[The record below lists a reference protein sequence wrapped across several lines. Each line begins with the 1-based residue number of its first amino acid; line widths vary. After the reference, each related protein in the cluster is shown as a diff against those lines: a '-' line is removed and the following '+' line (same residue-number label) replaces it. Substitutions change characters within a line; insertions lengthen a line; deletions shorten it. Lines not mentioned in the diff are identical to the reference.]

1 MDAGNRDGAEQFSP
15 VQLNE
20 KELPEIMKRAVIM
33 SAALCLSCISAAAD
47 APDDW
52 TGRDGKP
59 SNLRAGTDCLS
70 VADPAKEFYVF
81 SAKPLP
87 VHPDGKYQLT
97 GTFRRTE
104 NNKNVPRLYFG
115 IAMYDGNGKWMNG
128 FQSCPLEGTHTELA
142 APAKKGD
149 RVLKLRDASAWKKQ
163 ASAIAFGAKADFS
176 DLPNRNISPAIT
188 HIEKS
193 SDTWEVTLR
202 HPLGKDH
209 PAGTP
214 VRQQSGPPYL
224 YVRAGAPLDG
234 EWKTFTSGIIG
245 GPGLGRDRLWK
256 GTAAVKVVI
265 FSAGGQKAGMDL
277 KEIVLKEIKP

>member
-1 MDAGNRDGAEQFSP
+1 
-15 VQLNE
+15 
-20 KELPEIMKRAVIM
+20 MKRAVIM
-33 SAALCLSCISAAAD
+33 FAALGLSVIVAAD
-47 APDDW
+47 SPDDW

-81 SAKPLP
+81 SVKPLP

-97 GTFRRTE
+97 GTFRQTG
-104 NNKNVPRLYFG
+104 KGMPPAKLYFG

-128 FQSCPLEGTHTELA
+128 FQSRPLEGTHTELA

-176 DLPNRNISPAIT
+176 DLPNRNISPVIT
-188 HIEKS
+188 HIEKTA
-193 SDTWEVTLR
+193 DAWEVTLR
-202 HPLGKDH
+202 HPLGKDY
-209 PAGTP
+209 PAGMP

-234 EWKTFTSGIIG
+234 EGKTFTSGTIG

-256 GTAAVKVVI
+256 GTAGVKVVI
-265 FSAGGQKAGMDL
+265 FSAGGQKAGIDM